1 MDHQTGKGGSSHSS
15 EHGASSATNE
25 ELRAQ
30 IATLKDD
37 LAQLSG
43 TVKREAKYQIEDVQD
58 RAVETLEELE
68 AQIRKKPL
76 QSAAIAAGIGF
87 LLGAILSR

>member
-1 MDHQTGKGGSSHSS
+1 MDNPSQGTSS
-15 EHGASSATNE
+15 GTNE

-30 IATLKDD
+30 IVQLKND
-37 LAQLSG
+37 LAELSD
-43 TVKREAKYQIEDVQD
+43 TVKREAKHKIEDVQD
-58 RAVETLEELE
+58 RAAETLEDLE
-68 AQIRKKPL
+68 AHIRRKPI